1 MLVPPTPYGAP
12 ISGMRQALPSSNAGP
27 CWHDG
32 WVRHFDLC
40 IIGTGSGNSIV
51 DARFD
56 ELTVALVEMGTF
68 GGTCLNVGCIPS
80 KMLVHTA
87 DLAAATVQ
95 ATRLGV
101 DLDLRG
107 VRWREIQD
115 RIFGRIDPMAANGRG
130 YRQRSDNVTVFDGR
144 ARFVGPRELHVGA
157 AETIGADQVVIAAGS
172 RPVVPYLPGLSS
184 VEFHTSDTVMRLSE
198 LPRSMI
204 IIGGGYIAA
213 EFAHIFSAFGTSVTV
228 LNRSDV
234 LLRREDADV
243 AKRFTELLGRRVD
256 VRLETTVEAVE
267 STGDAGVRV
276 HTVGPQ
282 RERAH
287 LESEVLLIATG
298 RAPNG
303 DTLDLAR
310 AGIEVDDEGLIIV
323 DEYLRT
329 SAAGVFALGD
339 VCSQEQLKHVANKDA
354 RVVQHNLLHPD
365 SLITSDRRI
374 VPHAVFSMPQVAS
387 VGLAEAQAKEQGID
401 YVVSRKD
408 YGETAFGWA
417 MEDTDHF
424 VKIIADAKSKIILGA
439 HVIGPQASSLIQP
452 LVQAM
457 SFDQPAL
464 EVARG
469 QYWIHPAMTEV
480 LENALLGLDD

>member
-1 MLVPPTPYGAP
+1 M
-12 ISGMRQALPSSNAGP
+12 
-27 CWHDG
+27 
-32 WVRHFDLC
+32 RHFDLC

-56 ELTVALVEMGTF
+56 HLTVALVEMGTF
-68 GGTCLNVGCIPS
+68 GGTCLNVGCIPT
-80 KMLVHTA
+80 KMLVHPA
-87 DLAAATVQ
+87 DLAASTVH

-107 VRWREIQD
+107 VRWRDIQA

-144 ARFVGPRELHVGA
+144 ARFVGPRELDVGA
-157 AETIGADQVVIAAGS
+157 AETISADQVVIAAGS
-172 RPVVPYLPGLSS
+172 RVVVPDLPGLRS
-184 VEFHTSDTVMRLSE
+184 VEFHTSDTVMRLPE

-204 IIGGGYIAA
+204 IIGGGYVSA

-228 LNRSDV
+228 FSRSDV

-256 VRLETTVEAVE
+256 VRLETSVEAVE
-267 STGDAGVRV
+267 NSGDGGVRV
-276 HTVGPQ
+276 HTVGSEGE
-282 RERAH
+282 RER
-287 LESEVLLIATG
+287 LEAEGLLIATG

-310 AGIEVDDEGLIIV
+310 GGIEVDDDGLIVV

-339 VCSQEQLKHVANKDA
+339 ACSREQLKHVANKDA
-354 RVVQHNLLHPD
+354 RVVRHNLLHPD
-365 SLITSDRRI
+365 SMITSDRRI

-387 VGLAEAQAKEQGID
+387 VGLTEAQAEEQGLD
-401 YVVSRKD
+401 YVVSRED
-408 YGETAFGWA
+408 YGDTAFGWA

-457 SFDQPAL
+457 AFEQPAL